1 MSKPEWGIKRVCPS
15 CSIKYYDFN
24 KNPIICPKC
33 EFEFDPDLLLKSRK
47 GRSIASKIDNNE
59 VSSDVK
65 KEEETL
71 EEDINSIENAQE
83 ILEIDDE
90 TDIQNNDIDT
100 NIEENINNHNEDLEI
115 IDNELEEKDDFSIE
129 INDESDDSIE
139 DKNWINGAIAQLGE
153 RYTGSVEVRGSSPLS
168 STNMI

>member
-24 KNPIICPKC
+24 KSPIICPKC

-47 GRSIASKIDNNE
+47 GRSIATKNEVNE

-71 EEDINSIENAQE
+71 EDDINSIENDGD

-90 TDIQNNDIDT
+90 TDIQDNDIEN
-100 NIEENINNHNEDLEI
+100 NIEEKINTDDDDIEIIEDDLE
-115 IDNELEEKDDFSIE
+115 DKDDFSIE
-129 INDESDDSIE
+129 IDDQEDNSIE
-139 DKNWINGAIAQLGE
+139 DEK
-153 RYTGSVEVRGSSPLS
+153 
-168 STNMI
+168 

>member
-24 KNPIICPKC
+24 KSPIICPKC

-47 GRSIASKIDNNE
+47 GRSIATKTEVNE

-71 EEDINSIENAQE
+71 EDDINSIENDGD

-90 TDIQNNDIDT
+90 TDIQDNDIEN
-100 NIEENINNHNEDLEI
+100 NIEEKINTDDDDIEIIEDDLE
-115 IDNELEEKDDFSIE
+115 DKDDFSIE
-129 INDESDDSIE
+129 IDDEDDNSIE
-139 DKNWINGAIAQLGE
+139 DQK
-153 RYTGSVEVRGSSPLS
+153 
-168 STNMI
+168 

>member
-24 KNPIICPKC
+24 KSPIICPKC

-47 GRSIASKIDNNE
+47 GRSIATKTEVNE

-71 EEDINSIENAQE
+71 EDDINSIENNGD

-90 TDIQNNDIDT
+90 TDVQDDDIEN
-100 NIEENINNHNEDLEI
+100 NIEEKIGTDDDDIEI
-115 IDNELEEKDDFSIE
+115 IEDDLDDKDDFSIE
-129 INDESDDSIE
+129 IDDEDDNTIE
-139 DKNWINGAIAQLGE
+139 DQK
-153 RYTGSVEVRGSSPLS
+153 
-168 STNMI
+168 

>member
-24 KNPIICPKC
+24 KSPIICPKC

-47 GRSIASKIDNNE
+47 GRSIATKTEVNE
-59 VSSDVK
+59 VSSDLK

-71 EEDINSIENAQE
+71 EDDINSLENDGE

-90 TDIQNNDIDT
+90 TDIPDNNIDDNIDKKINSDVDDIE
-100 NIEENINNHNEDLEI
+100 INEDDLE
-115 IDNELEEKDDFSIE
+115 DKDDFSIE
-129 INDESDDSIE
+129 IEDDDSIE
-139 DKNWINGAIAQLGE
+139 DQK
-153 RYTGSVEVRGSSPLS
+153 
-168 STNMI
+168 

>member
-24 KNPIICPKC
+24 KSPIICPKC

-47 GRSIASKIDNNE
+47 GRSIATKTEVNE

-71 EEDINSIENAQE
+71 ENDINSIENDE
-83 ILEIDDE
+83 DILEIDDE
-90 TDIQNNDIDT
+90 TDIQDNDIEN
-100 NIEENINNHNEDLEI
+100 NIEEKINTDDDIEIIEDDLE
-115 IDNELEEKDDFSIE
+115 DKDDFSIE
-129 INDESDDSIE
+129 INDEDNNSIE
-139 DKNWINGAIAQLGE
+139 DQK
-153 RYTGSVEVRGSSPLS
+153 
-168 STNMI
+168 

>member
-47 GRSIASKIDNNE
+47 GRSIATKTEVNE
-59 VSSDVK
+59 VSSDVE

-71 EEDINSIENAQE
+71 ESDINSIENDE
-83 ILEIDDE
+83 DILEIVDE
-90 TDIQNNDIDT
+90 TEIQDNNIDEKINT
-100 NIEENINNHNEDLEI
+100 NDDNIEIIEDGLE
-115 IDNELEEKDDFSIE
+115 DKEDFSIE
-129 INDESDDSIE
+129 IDDEDNDSI
-139 DKNWINGAIAQLGE
+139 KNHE
-153 RYTGSVEVRGSSPLS
+153 
-168 STNMI
+168 

>member
-1 MSKPEWGIKRVCPS
+1 MSNPEWGIKRVCPS

-47 GRSIASKIDNNE
+47 GRSIATKTEEN
-59 VSSDVK
+59 VVLSDVK

-71 EEDINSIENAQE
+71 ESDVNLIENDQD

-90 TDIQNNDIDT
+90 TDIQDDNIENNV
-100 NIEENINNHNEDLEI
+100 EENINTNNVDIEI
-115 IDNELEEKDDFSIE
+115 IDEGLEEKDDFSIE
-129 INDESDDSIE
+129 IDDDNDNISE
-139 DKNWINGAIAQLGE
+139 DEK
-153 RYTGSVEVRGSSPLS
+153 
-168 STNMI
+168 

>member
-47 GRSIASKIDNNE
+47 GRSIATKTEVNE

-71 EEDINSIENAQE
+71 ENDINSIENDE
-83 ILEIDDE
+83 NILEIDDE
-90 TDIQNNDIDT
+90 TDIQDNDIDNKINT
-100 NIEENINNHNEDLEI
+100 NDDDIEIIEDDLEDK
-115 IDNELEEKDDFSIE
+115 DNFSIE
-129 INDESDDSIE
+129 IDDEDDNSIE
-139 DKNWINGAIAQLGE
+139 DQK
-153 RYTGSVEVRGSSPLS
+153 
-168 STNMI
+168 

>member
-47 GRSIASKIDNNE
+47 GRSIATKTEVNE
-59 VSSDVK
+59 VSSDMK

-71 EEDINSIENAQE
+71 ENDINSIENDE
-83 ILEIDDE
+83 NILEIDDE
-90 TDIQNNDIDT
+90 TDIQENDIDN
-100 NIEENINNHNEDLEI
+100 NIDKKIDSDDDDIKIIEDDLE
-115 IDNELEEKDDFSIE
+115 DKDDFSIE
-129 INDESDDSIE
+129 IEDEDND
-139 DKNWINGAIAQLGE
+139 
-153 RYTGSVEVRGSSPLS
+153 SVEDQK
-168 STNMI
+168 

>member
-65 KEEETL
+65 KEEETM

-100 NIEENINNHNEDLEI
+100 NIEENINNDNEDLEI
-115 IDNELEEKDDFSIE
+115 IDNDLEEKDDLSIE

-139 DKNWINGAIAQLGE
+139 DKN
-153 RYTGSVEVRGSSPLS
+153 
-168 STNMI
+168 

>member
-47 GRSIASKIDNNE
+47 GRSVATKTEDNT

-71 EEDINSIENAQE
+71 EENINSLENNEE
-83 ILEIDDE
+83 ILDIDDE
-90 TDIQNNDIDT
+90 TDIQDDDINT
-100 NIEENINNHNEDLEI
+100 NIEDKINDNEEDLEI
-115 IDNELEEKDDFSIE
+115 IDDDLEEKDNLSVE
-129 INDESDDSIE
+129 INDETDNNSE
-139 DKNWINGAIAQLGE
+139 DKK
-153 RYTGSVEVRGSSPLS
+153 
-168 STNMI
+168 

>member
-47 GRSIASKIDNNE
+47 GRSIATKTEVNE
-59 VSSDVK
+59 VSSDVE

-71 EEDINSIENAQE
+71 ESDINSIENDE
-83 ILEIDDE
+83 DILEIVDE
-90 TDIQNNDIDT
+90 TEIQDNNIDEKINT
-100 NIEENINNHNEDLEI
+100 NDDNIEIIEDGLE
-115 IDNELEEKDDFSIE
+115 DKEDFSIE
-129 INDESDDSIE
+129 IDKFYLE
-139 DKNWINGAIAQLGE
+139 D
-153 RYTGSVEVRGSSPLS
+153 
-168 STNMI
+168 

>member
-47 GRSIASKIDNNE
+47 GRSIATKSEDNI
-59 VSSDVK
+59 VSSNSQ

-71 EEDINSIENAQE
+71 EEDVNSIQNDEE

-90 TDIQNNDIDT
+90 TDIQNDDIDNDIDEKI
-100 NIEENINNHNEDLEI
+100 NVDDDDIEILDDGLED
-115 IDNELEEKDDFSIE
+115 KDDLSIE
-129 INDESDDSIE
+129 INDEN
-139 DKNWINGAIAQLGE
+139 DKNSENE
-153 RYTGSVEVRGSSPLS
+153 K
-168 STNMI
+168 